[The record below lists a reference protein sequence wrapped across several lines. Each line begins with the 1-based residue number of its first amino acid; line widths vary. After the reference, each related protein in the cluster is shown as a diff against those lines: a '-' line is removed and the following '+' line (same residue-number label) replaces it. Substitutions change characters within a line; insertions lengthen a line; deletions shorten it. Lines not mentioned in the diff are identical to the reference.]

1 MKTTSLII
9 WYNPSEKEVNNILSY
24 SDNFER
30 VYIVDNSDIDNSKLA
45 FGINNAVYVPLM
57 QNTGIAYA
65 LNRGFEKALAD
76 GFDWVMTMDQD
87 SVWEDAEIKKYLQW
101 AEQIT
106 INNQKIVSLAPFA
119 KVQNI
124 SWAGVLLWPLV
135 SKLTKRKGIDFVDRC
150 FCSSNI
156 VSMKIWQSVG
166 GFNEKLFID
175 DVDYDFCY
183 RIRRQGYFIVL
194 NNDISF
200 NHTIGG
206 GKLTIL
212 PRRNNH
218 SDFRLYYI
226 MRNMMY
232 IIKVYPEFAKKF
244 KYRKELFLLIVDTCL
259 FNKEHRKI
267 LARAKNDLKTL
278 LE

>member
-1 MKTTSLII
+1 MRLSSLTI
-9 WYNPSEKEVNNILSY
+9 WYNPSLKEVKNILSY
-24 SDNFER
+24 SDNFDK
-30 VYIVDNSDIDNSKLA
+30 VYIVDNSDLDNSELA
-45 FGINNAVYVPLM
+45 KKINNAVYVPLM
-57 QNTGIAYA
+57 KNTGIAYA
-65 LNRGFEKALAD
+65 LNRGFERAISD

-87 SVWEDAEIKKYLQW
+87 SVWEDEEIKKYLQW

-106 INNQKIVSLAPFA
+106 IENNNIVSLAPFA
-119 KVQNI
+119 KVKNK

-135 SKLTKRKGIDFVDRC
+135 LKLTKRKGIDFVDRC

-156 VSMKIWQSVG
+156 VSVNAWQVLS

-183 RIRRQGYFIVL
+183 RLRRKGYLIVL
-194 NNDISF
+194 NNDIWF
-200 NHTIGG
+200 NHAIGG

-267 LARAKNDLKTL
+267 LARAKHDLKTL
-278 LE
+278 L